1 MRLTWDDWHVDSCW
15 GAWRVRVIE
24 QSERTI
30 VTAALALSG
39 GGGAEIHGRVHG
51 SLRGAVSHRGRDPG
65 VRR

>member
-1 MRLTWDDWHVDSCW
+1 LL

-30 VTAALALSG
+30 VTAALALG
-39 GGGAEIHGRVHG
+39 GERRVVRHGEG
-51 SLRGAVSHRGRDPG
+51 SDRWRE